1 MSRVNEIL
9 KYVAVEMSKSG
20 NPRMTWTQRE
30 AALMDLARWGECR
43 FEMVKGVSN
52 LADEEDFVTKFRPLG
67 KKGEVY
73 RFPTKGGGECMHCA
87 LDWDTR
93 KALRDRFQKWREE
106 NDKALDY
113 FPHEARV
120 EWYRINIL
128 QSFL

>member
-9 KYVAVEMSKSG
+9 RYIAVQMSKTG
-20 NPRMTWTQRE
+20 NPQMTWAQRE
-30 AALMDLARWGECR
+30 AALMDIARWGECR
-43 FEMVKGVSN
+43 FEIAKGVPN
-52 LADEEDFVTKFRPLG
+52 LADEEDFVTMFRPLG

-73 RFPTKGGGECMHCA
+73 RFPTKGGGECMHWA

-106 NDKALDY
+106 NDKALAY